1 MSAPTLRHPIAAWGF
16 VVGLVRSVTQP
27 PADTARCDARVE
39 AVAAESRLV
48 GMLSAAMDGFRRAI
62 DSSAVVAAC
71 RRTVRRLVPALLSER
86 VRAIGVVAGVAA
98 VTTLALRAAA
108 TEREPLIWVLP
119 SAVAVVAVFC
129 VVAAGAIARAIA
141 RYRA

>member
-1 MSAPTLRHPIAAWGF
+1 
-16 VVGLVRSVTQP
+16 
-27 PADTARCDARVE
+27 
-39 AVAAESRLV
+39 
-48 GMLSAAMDGFRRAI
+48 
-62 DSSAVVAAC
+62 
-71 RRTVRRLVPALLSER
+71 
-86 VRAIGVVAGVAA
+86 